1 MSPVADRSLTAMIAD
16 FLADLQQA
24 NHSSHT
30 LRAYGGDLAQFAAF
44 HADAPSA
51 ITAEALRSFWGS
63 LAHLSPASRA
73 RKQACLA
80 RFLTWAYRH
89 DLLSANPM
97 EKIDRVKREPPLPRG
112 LARQKVET
120 ILAAIPTPQKRDR
133 LLFRL
138 ILETGLRVGEALGLH
153 VEDLILTPD
162 DERIQVVGKGGK
174 PRTVL
179 LVERADDG
187 VHAAAEALQ
196 RDAADGPKRQPLS
209 LDALFAPEPVD
220 GALEKLRANL
230 TLRSLIFRHALRV
243 GVAAALAVAITQ
255 TFGLTR
261 GYWVTLT
268 LLLILKPDFGGTRQ
282 RVVSRVAGT
291 LLGGLLAAILVQLIW
306 NDAVIDVL
314 LALLGIAA
322 FSQTQGDHGLFTLL
336 LTPFIVLMIESV
348 QPGGLASGADLPLTA
363 VRVLNTGLGGALA
376 LLAGTLCW
384 PSWER
389 ERLPEQLARTIDAN
403 REYFHEVLSVY
414 LDRPKDA
421 AAIRRAREQAQV
433 ENANAAAAFQRLL
446 SEPSA
451 RRRGADLR
459 ARHLQPAVL

>member
-1 MSPVADRSLTAMIAD
+1 MSPVADRPLTAMIAD

-51 ITAEALRSFWGS
+51 ITAETLRSFWGS

-120 ILAAIPTPQKRDR
+120 ILAAIPTHQKRDR

-179 LVERADDG
+179 LDDARLVRQLRTYLKETGYRHGPLFRAAKNGRGGPLRYQSVQERWTQYCEQAG
-187 VHAAAEALQ
+187 VACTLHQLRHTHATELVNEGVSLATIRKRLGHKNLQ
-196 RDAADGPKRQPLS
+196 T
-209 LDALFAPEPVD
+209 
-220 GALEKLRANL
+220 
-230 TLRSLIFRHALRV
+230 TLRYA
-243 GVAAALAVAITQ
+243 
-255 TFGLTR
+255 
-261 GYWVTLT
+261 
-268 LLLILKPDFGGTRQ
+268 
-282 RVVSRVAGT
+282 
-291 LLGGLLAAILVQLIW
+291 
-306 NDAVIDVL
+306 
-314 LALLGIAA
+314 
-322 FSQTQGDHGLFTLL
+322 
-336 LTPFIVLMIESV
+336 
-348 QPGGLASGADLPLTA
+348 
-363 VRVLNTGLGGALA
+363 
-376 LLAGTLCW
+376 
-384 PSWER
+384 
-389 ERLPEQLARTIDAN
+389 EQ
-403 REYFHEVLSVY
+403 S
-414 LDRPKDA
+414 DA
-421 AAIRRAREQAQV
+421 AADAEIRAWRRRRERRA
-433 ENANAAAAFQRLL
+433 
-446 SEPSA
+446 
-451 RRRGADLR
+451 
-459 ARHLQPAVL
+459 